1 MRWSTC
7 SERPAVIMLESKQKL
22 MDFYGSLH
30 NMRQSTCSFFWGGIS
45 QIGSVG
51 RSRGARGAEGLHG
64 GALRAEVLITRLV
77 MELGRD
83 AGGVGMA

>member
-1 MRWSTC
+1 MTSMVSSWSK
-7 SERPAVIMLESKQKL
+7 RPAVIMLESEQKL

-30 NMRQSTCSFFWGGIS
+30 NMRQRTCSFFWGGIS

-51 RSRGARGAEGLHG
+51 LGGGCLHG